1 MIVVSPQKLRSL
13 HYRKYSKKPLFRKRQ
28 RCGEHTDKFDF
39 AHRAFICKNHT
50 LTAEIEDETA
60 VSLSLSK

>member
-1 MIVVSPQKLRSL
+1 MIVTTY
-13 HYRKYSKKPLFRKRQ
+13 HAKYHGQSMIFLQ
-28 RCGEHTDKFDF
+28 
-39 AHRAFICKNHT
+39 NHT